1 MLIKYLLDIPTP
13 SHVINLDKIEANLNV
28 LEQLCKKTNL
38 ILLFALKGFS
48 NPQILRHF
56 IQHFDGLSASSLS
69 EARLAKELT
78 ALPVH
83 TFSPSYCDKTFSSIC
98 SFSDCIIFN
107 SISQWEQFG
116 TTAIAKKINCGI
128 RINPE
133 YSEIK
138 KFAINPCHSASRFGV
153 HAKDLEKIDFSKIKG
168 IHFHSMCEQYSDTFR
183 NTLTVIE
190 KEFGT
195 YLHQAEWLN
204 IGGGQLFCDEAYNL
218 HECIELINQMQDKYK
233 LKIIAEPCETVVS
246 DAGYFVA
253 TITDIVFNNVYT
265 AILDASAICHLP
277 DIVHSP
283 YRCEVMNA
291 AKPNVK
297 KYTYRLAGATCYAGD
312 IFGDY
317 SFDTPLDIGSKI
329 VFCDTAPYSMVKS
342 NIFNGISLPSYISIG
357 AKHGCCIEKNYDYDT
372 FLSLL

>member
-56 IQHFDGLSASSLS
+56 IQHFDGLSASSLW

-265 AILDASAICHLP
+265 AILDASAI
-277 DIVHSP
+277 
-283 YRCEVMNA
+283 YR
-291 AKPNVK
+291 
-297 KYTYRLAGATCYAGD
+297 
-312 IFGDY
+312 
-317 SFDTPLDIGSKI
+317 
-329 VFCDTAPYSMVKS
+329 
-342 NIFNGISLPSYISIG
+342 
-357 AKHGCCIEKNYDYDT
+357 
-372 FLSLL
+372 